1 MNTNLLVGGI
11 FGAVAVTAA
20 GSYAGYNTIVDSKKH
35 QFAEVV
41 DSKAITETYYTDRQE
56 CYDEV
61 VQHQAEVKDGN
72 QVTGTVIGAV
82 LGAVIGKQ
90 VGGGNGKKLA
100 TVAGAAAGG
109 YAGNKVQKNMQ
120 QKDVYTTTEQ
130 RCNTVQDPHQKI
142 TGYSVTYQLEGKT
155 DTVIMDHKPGA
166 TIPVEN
172 GQLVLSQSDTSKP
185 ETTKF

>member
-1 MNTNLLVGGI
+1 
-11 FGAVAVTAA
+11 
-20 GSYAGYNTIVDSKKH
+20 
-35 QFAEVV
+35 
-41 DSKAITETYYTDRQE
+41 
-56 CYDEV
+56 
-61 VQHQAEVKDGN
+61 
-72 QVTGTVIGAV
+72 
-82 LGAVIGKQ
+82 
-90 VGGGNGKKLA
+90 
-100 TVAGAAAGG
+100 
-109 YAGNKVQKNMQ
+109 VQKNMQ

>member
-20 GSYAGYNTIVDSKKH
+20 GSYAGYTTLVENKKP
-35 QFAEVV
+35 QFAEVIE
-41 DSKAITETYYTDRQE
+41 SQPITETYYTDRQE

-142 TGYSVTYQLEGKT
+142 TGYSVTYQLDGKT
-155 DTVIMDHKPGA
+155 ETIVMDHKPES

-172 GQLVLSQSDTSKP
+172 GQLVLSAPASEKS
-185 ETTKF
+185 ETTQL

>member
-20 GSYAGYNTIVDSKKH
+20 GSYAGYTTLVEDKKP
-35 QFAEVV
+35 QFAEVI
-41 DSKAITETYYTDRQE
+41 DSKPITETYYTERRE

-61 VQHQAEVKDGN
+61 VQHQAEVKDAN
-72 QVTGTVIGAV
+72 RVTGTVIGAV
-82 LGAVIGKQ
+82 LGAVVGKQ

-109 YAGNKVQKNMQ
+109 YAGNTVQKNMQ

-130 RCNTVQDPHQKI
+130 RCNTVQDPQQKI

-166 TIPVEN
+166 TIPVAN
-172 GQLVLSQSDTSKP
+172 GQLVVSKS
-185 ETTKF
+185 ETTTL

>member
-20 GSYAGYNTIVDSKKH
+20 GSYAGYNNYTESK
-35 QFAEVV
+35 QERFAEVI
-41 DSKAITETYYTDRQE
+41 DSKPITETYYTSRQE

-61 VQHQAEVKDGN
+61 VQHQAAVKDPN
-72 QVTGTVIGAV
+72 QVTGTLIGAV

-90 VGGGNGKKLA
+90 VGGGDGKKIA

-120 QKDVYTTTEQ
+120 QKDVYTTSEQ
-130 RCNTVQDPHQKI
+130 RCNTVQDPQQKI
-142 TGYSVTYQLEGKT
+142 TGYSVTYRLNGET
-155 DTVIMDHKPGA
+155 STVVMDHKPGS
-166 TIPVEN
+166 TIPLEN
-172 GQLVLSQSDTSKP
+172 GKLVLKKS
-185 ETTKF
+185 